1 MLAQWICRRYRGAV
15 IERMSFLAPLFALGA
30 IAVAAPIIF
39 HLIRRTTREKFR
51 FSSIMFL
58 QPTPPRMTR
67 QSRLENIFLLLLRCL
82 VLCLLALGFARPFI
96 QKPMASDPGS
106 NAGQRLAILVDVSA
120 SMRQSGLWPAA
131 RAKAE
136 SIVRATT
143 PGDSVALFSFD
154 RTAHSLISFEQWANV
169 STSDRVALALQR
181 LGETSPGWHNTHL
194 GNALITAVEAVEETT
209 GRDPGKPVAARRRV
223 VVITDLQEG
232 ARLDGLQG
240 FEWPRGLEVDLQLVK
255 PGKVTNAG
263 LHLVGD
269 ASDTERNL
277 TESDVKVRVNNASS
291 SRREQFQVG
300 WTKAGETSFAGK
312 PVDIYVPPGQSRVA
326 SIPVLE
332 NNRNLETL
340 RLTGDDEDFDNV
352 AYHVPPKPEQIRL
365 LFLGDD
371 NPSDHTQSLFYIN
384 RAFLETRRL
393 KVEVLAR
400 PGNAALSPAESA
412 AASLMI
418 VSGSLAPEGIRA
430 AREFLESGRTLLFS
444 MKDVA
449 AGRTLAELLGLGTL
463 EVQETGGRDYYALL
477 GQIDFQH
484 PIFAPFADPRFSD
497 FTKIHFWRHRV
508 LDPAAIKNAR
518 VIARFD
524 KGGPALLEVPVG
536 KGALFI
542 LTSTWQP
549 GDSQLALSSKFVP
562 MLFSMLELSGAIKA
576 QLAQYAVG
584 DTLSLTSTNAG
595 QTATIRKPDGKE
607 SVLSA
612 GQRFAGTDQPGVYAG
627 TVGSGTDT
635 IRFAVN
641 LEPTESRTVP
651 LPVEDLERLG
661 VPLKPP
667 EVNLKKEAEK
677 KERLHASEL
686 EQRQKLWRWL
696 LVGALLFLILETAVA
711 GRLTNRPVPAS

>member
-1 MLAQWICRRYRGAV
+1 
-15 IERMSFLAPLFALGA
+15 MSFLAPLFALGA

-39 HLIRRTTREKFR
+39 HLIRRTTREKFK

-96 QKPMASDPGS
+96 QRPMASDPGS
-106 NAGQRLAILVDVSA
+106 DAGQRVAILVDVSA
-120 SMRQSGLWPAA
+120 SMRQSGLWTAA

-136 SIVRATT
+136 SIIRAAT
-143 PGDSVALFSFD
+143 PADTVALFTFD
-154 RTAHSLISFEQWANV
+154 RTAHSLVSFEQWANA
-169 STSDRVALALQR
+169 SAADRVALALQR
-181 LGETSPGWHNTHL
+181 LADASPGWNNTHL
-194 GNALITAVEAVEETT
+194 GNALITAVEAVEETA
-209 GRDPGKPVAARRRV
+209 GRDPGKPVAARRKV
-223 VVITDLQEG
+223 IVITDLQEG
-232 ARLDGLQG
+232 SRLDGLQG
-240 FEWPRGLEVDLQLVK
+240 FEWPRGLEVDLQSIK
-255 PGKVTNAG
+255 PAKVTNAG

-269 ASDTERNL
+269 AGESERNL
-277 TESDVKVRVNNASS
+277 TENEVKVRVNNASS

-300 WTKAGETSFAGK
+300 WAKAGEKSFAGK

-326 SIPVLE
+326 SLPFLE
-332 NNRNLETL
+332 SDRTLETL

-352 AYHVPPKPEQIRL
+352 AFHVPPKPEQIRL

-371 NPSDHTQSLFYIN
+371 NPSDHSQSLYYIN

-412 AASLMI
+412 TSSLMI
-418 VSGSLAPEGIRA
+418 VPGQLAPEGIRA
-430 AREFLESGRTLLFS
+430 ARDFLESGRTVLFS
-444 MKDVA
+444 MRDVA
-449 AGRTLAELLGLGTL
+449 AGKTLAELLGLGAL
-463 EVQETGGRDYYALL
+463 DVQEAGGRDYYALF

-508 LDPAAIKNAR
+508 MDPAAIKNAR
-518 VIARFD
+518 VVARFD

-536 KGALFI
+536 KGALFV
-542 LTSTWQP
+542 LTSSWQP

-562 MLFSMLELSGAIKA
+562 MLFSLLELSGAIKA
-576 QLAQYAVG
+576 QLAQYSVG

-595 QTATIRKPDGKE
+595 QTATIRNPEGKE
-607 SVLSA
+607 TVLAA
-612 GQRFAGTDQPGVYAG
+612 GQRFSATDQPGVYAG
-627 TVGSGTDT
+627 SIGTES

-641 LEPTESRTVP
+641 LDPTESRTVP
-651 LPVEDLERLG
+651 LPIEDLERLG

-667 EVNLKKEAEK
+667 TAVNLKKEAEK
-677 KERLHASEL
+677 KERLHATEL

-696 LVGALLFLILETAVA
+696 LVGALIFVILETAIA
-711 GRLTNRPVPAS
+711 GRLTNRPAPAPAT